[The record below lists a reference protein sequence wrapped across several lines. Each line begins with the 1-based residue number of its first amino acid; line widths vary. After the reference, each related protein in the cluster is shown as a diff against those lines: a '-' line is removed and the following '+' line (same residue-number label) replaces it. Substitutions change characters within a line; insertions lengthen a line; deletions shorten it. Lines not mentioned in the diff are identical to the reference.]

1 MLRCRRV
8 IRDTPARLRTEG
20 LKVCN
25 LAKRALRLGAAIAVL
40 VVLVGSPACLGEA
53 DKHDIPIT
61 VGVLAK
67 RGPERCLEKWGPTA
81 DYLSEAIPGYSFA
94 IVPLDYAK
102 VTPAVKRQDIDFI
115 LADPFFY
122 VSLEHSY
129 GVSRIVTLKNLRM
142 GKAYTVFG
150 GVIFYRAGRSDIKHL
165 RDFKGK
171 VVMGVEETSLG
182 GWLAQWREI
191 KEAGIDPHRDFADL
205 RFGGTQDAVVYA
217 VGDGKVDA
225 GCIRTDMLERMD
237 REGKIRI
244 EDFAVIHE
252 HGGGESEE
260 GENAHMPFLHS
271 TRSYP
276 EWPFAKLRG
285 TSDDLAEK
293 VAAALMTMP
302 RESPA
307 AKAAMCAGWT
317 IPHNYQPVDECLKY
331 LRVGPY
337 RDYGK
342 ATLLD
347 MLRHYWYW
355 LAGVAALG
363 LAGLAVAVHTSR
375 LNRSLSHALEEQ
387 EKDLSERE
395 QAKEA
400 LRESEEM
407 FRTITAA
414 ANDAVIMMDSA
425 GNIRFW
431 NRAAETI
438 FGYPAGEIIGKPLH
452 KTLAPGRYYK
462 DFQRGFA
469 GFMKSGTGAAVGQ
482 TVELMALRK
491 DGSEFPSELS
501 LSAVQING
509 KWNAV
514 GIVRDVTERKR
525 AEEAVRQA
533 RDEAEAA
540 NRELESA
547 IEKANAL
554 AVEASGASTAKSAF
568 LANMSHEIRTP
579 MNGVI
584 GMTGL
589 LLDTELTDE
598 QRDYAETV
606 RSSAEAL
613 LEIINDILDFSK
625 IEAEKAEL
633 ETIDFDLRTTLE
645 GLSDIVA
652 VKAQEK
658 GLEFVCL
665 VDSEVPSLLSGDPG
679 RLRQVLI
686 NLVGNAVKFT
696 SQGEVAIWVTL
707 EKEDSKSAV
716 VRFAVSDTGIGI
728 PPEKIESLF
737 EAFSQADATTTRKY
751 GGTGLGLAISKRI
764 VEMMGGRLVAES
776 EEGHGSK
783 FSFAVRFDKQPAGRE
798 PVLDIDEDIRGRRI
812 LIVDDNETGRL
823 ALTGILRSWGC
834 RCEGA
839 PSGEAALEKLRAAVA
854 EGDPFEVAVLDMV
867 MPEMDGKM
875 LGEKI
880 KSDPD
885 LQETVLVMMTGFGK
899 RGDAA
904 ALEKIGFSA
913 YMRKPI
919 RQSQLR
925 DCIQAALGRKSQG
938 AKGAG
943 GTLVTRH
950 TLAEA
955 HKSRVRIL
963 VAEDI
968 ETNRKVALKLLEKL
982 GYRADAVANGREAVE
997 ALKTTAYD
1005 IVFMDVQM
1013 PEMDGFTATRAIR
1026 DEASGV
1032 LNHDTVVVAMTA
1044 HAMKGDREDCLE
1056 AGMNDYISKPL
1067 RSEALAEV
1075 IAKWAFREKPPQE
1088 EPSQEKPSQEDS
1100 PQESRPPEPAG
1111 PEEIAF
1117 DRTDLMDR
1125 LDGDEEFLREI
1136 VAAFIADAPRQ
1147 IDGLRDALADGDA
1160 AEVRRRAHAL
1170 KGASANI
1177 SAVWMQRVSLE
1188 MEMAGEAGDLEKAA
1202 FLLER
1207 LSQEFETFKSVAV
1220 V

>member
-1 MLRCRRV
+1 MPRCRRV
-8 IRDTPARLRTEG
+8 IRDTPARLRIEG

-25 LAKRALRLGAAIAVL
+25 LVKRALRLGVAIAVFA
-40 VVLVGSPACLGEA
+40 VLIGSPACSGEA

-94 IVPLDYAK
+94 VVSLDFNE
-102 VTPAVKRQDIDFI
+102 VIPAVERREVDFL
-115 LADPFFY
+115 LANPFLY
-122 VSLEHSY
+122 VSLERSY
-129 GVSRIVTLKNLRM
+129 GVGRIATLKNLRM

-165 RDFKGK
+165 RDLKGK
-171 VVMGVEETSLG
+171 VVMGVDETALC
-182 GWLAQWREI
+182 GWLAQWREM
-191 KEAGIDPHRDFADL
+191 KEAGIDPYRDFADL
-205 RFGGTQDAVVYA
+205 RFGGTHDAVVYA

-225 GCIRTDMLERMD
+225 GCIRTDTLERMD
-237 REGKIRI
+237 REGEIRI

-252 HGGGESEE
+252 HGGTEAEE
-260 GENAHMPFLHS
+260 DENAHMPFLHS

-307 AKAAMCAGWT
+307 ARAAMCAGWT
-317 IPHNYQPVDECLKY
+317 IPQNYQPVDECLKY
-331 LRVGPY
+331 LRIGPY

-342 ATLLD
+342 VMLLD
-347 MLRHYWYW
+347 TLRHYWYW
-355 LAGVAALG
+355 LVAVTALG

-387 EKDLSERE
+387 EKDLSARKQVE
-395 QAKEA
+395 EA
-400 LRESEEM
+400 LRENEEM
-407 FRTITAA
+407 FRMITAA
-414 ANDAVIMMDSA
+414 AKDGIIMMDSR
-425 GNIRFW
+425 GNVSFW

-438 FGYPAGEIIGKPLH
+438 FGYPAEKIIGKPLH
-452 KTLAPGRYYK
+452 KILAPGRYHK

-469 GFMKSGTGAAVGQ
+469 GFIKSGTGAAIGQ

-491 DGSEFPSELS
+491 DGSEFPAELS
-501 LSAVQING
+501 LSGVQIGG

-525 AEEAVRQA
+525 AEEAIRQA
-533 RDEAEAA
+533 RDDAEAA
-540 NRELESA
+540 NRELERSV
-547 IEKANAL
+547 EKANAL
-554 AVEASGASTAKSAF
+554 ALEAASANIAKSAF

-579 MNGVI
+579 MNGII

-613 LEIINDILDFSK
+613 LEIINNILDFSK
-625 IEAEKAEL
+625 IEAEKTEL

-652 VKAQEK
+652 VKAQAK

-665 VDSEVPSLLSGDPG
+665 VDSEVPSLLRGDPG

-707 EKEDSKSAV
+707 EEEDSESAV
-716 VRFAVSDTGIGI
+716 VHFAISDTGIGI

-776 EEGHGSK
+776 EEGHGSR

-798 PVLDIDEDIRGRRI
+798 PVLDINEDIRGRRI
-812 LIVDDNETGRL
+812 LMVDDNETSRL
-823 ALTGILRSWGC
+823 ALMEILGSWGC

-839 PSGEAALEKLRAAVA
+839 PGSEAALEKLRAAVA
-854 EGDPFEVAVLDMV
+854 EGDPFEIAVLDMV
-867 MPEMDGKM
+867 MPGMDGKT

-885 LQETVLVMMTGFGK
+885 LQETILVMMTGFGK

-913 YMRKPI
+913 YIRKPI

-925 DCIQAALGRKSQG
+925 DCIQTALGRKSRG
-938 AKGAG
+938 AKGAA
-943 GTLVTRH
+943 GTLITRH

-955 HKSRVRIL
+955 HKSKVRIL
-963 VAEDI
+963 VAEDNQ
-968 ETNRKVALKLLEKL
+968 TNRKVALKLLEKL

-997 ALKTTAYD
+997 ALETTAYD
-1005 IVFMDVQM
+1005 VVFMDVQM

-1056 AGMNDYISKPL
+1056 AGMNDYVPKPL

-1088 EPSQEKPSQEDS
+1088 EFRQENPSQEEPS
-1100 PQESRPPEPAG
+1100 QESRPPEPAG
-1111 PEEIAF
+1111 PRDIVF
-1117 DRTDLMDR
+1117 DRAGLLDR
-1125 LDGDEEFLREI
+1125 LDGDEDFFREI
-1136 VAAFIADAPRQ
+1136 VAVFIADAPRQ
-1147 IDGLRDALADGDA
+1147 IDGLRDALAAGDA
-1160 AEVRRRAHAL
+1160 AEVHRRAHAL

-1177 SAVWMQRVSLE
+1177 SAVAMQRVSLE
-1188 MEMAGEAGDLEKAA
+1188 MEVAGEAGDLEKAA
-1202 FLLER
+1202 LLLER